1 MRINSIIEVR
11 NNLIKD
17 IEFEFT
23 NEDLDLID
31 ERLAEILESENLTL
45 DELDNYCWLNSAEM
59 FDCIFD
65 GKEFDKNNF

>member
-1 MRINSIIEVR
+1 MRINSIKEVR
-11 NNLIKD
+11 DNLIKD

-23 NEDLDLID
+23 DEDLDLID

>member
-11 NNLIKD
+11 NNLIKN